1 MDRKFTIVK
10 IVRLKLPVPC
20 STCKKEI
27 LSGSVALLERGN
39 IFCNNCSSLPSGK
52 NLAGGFMADAR
63 EKVKNVFAE
72 AKTEP
77 YAKSEA

>member
-1 MDRKFTIVK
+1 
-10 IVRLKLPVPC
+10 
-20 STCKKEI
+20 
-27 LSGSVALLERGN
+27 
-39 IFCNNCSSLPSGK
+39 
-52 NLAGGFMADAR
+52 MADAR

>member
-1 MDRKFTIVK
+1 
-10 IVRLKLPVPC
+10 
-20 STCKKEI
+20 
-27 LSGSVALLERGN
+27 LLYLQKRNFER
-39 IFCNNCSSLPSGK
+39 FCR
-52 NLAGGFMADAR
+52 LAGKRQHFLQQLQQPPIRQELGRGFMADAR